1 MMSTLDAPTWLGWL
15 LPPVAAMLVWG
26 AATAL
31 VAILRRMPDTTP
43 GPDAAHV
50 LGPPLR
56 WVLPALAA
64 LIACRIPLTADDAA
78 PLQHLA
84 LVIAIAGTAWVLTRA
99 IDALQTRVAAA
110 HCLNATDNLEA
121 RRIHTQVRVLARVA
135 DTAVWV
141 AALAAILM
149 TWPAARHLGTSLL
162 ASAGVA
168 GLVAALAAKPVL
180 SNLIAGLQI
189 ALVQPI
195 RIDDVVVVE
204 GHWGRIEEI
213 GATHVVVRIWD
224 QRRLLLPLTWFL
236 ERPFE
241 NWTRQS
247 AEVLGTVLVWADP
260 TIAVDAVR
268 TRLEAIVRDDPDWD
282 GRVVNLQVTDAS
294 ERAIALRALVSAAD
308 AGRLWN
314 LRCRVREQLAA
325 IIAHEHGAALPK
337 LRVAAA
343 EPLEH
348 PMGPVGPP
356 DQARTRAA

>member
-1 MMSTLDAPTWLGWL
+1 MMSSLGAPAWAGWL
-15 LPPVAAMLVWG
+15 LPPVAAMLAWG

-31 VAILRRMPDTTP
+31 VALLRRLPEETP
-43 GPDAAHV
+43 GPDAARV
-50 LGPPLR
+50 VGPPAR
-56 WVLPALAA
+56 WILPVLAGLVAFRVPLAA
-64 LIACRIPLTADDAA
+64 EHADG
-78 PLQHLA
+78 LQHLA
-84 LVIAIAGTAWVLTRA
+84 LVIAIAAMGWLLTRT
-99 IDALQTRVAAA
+99 IHALQARVTAA
-110 HCLNATDNLEA
+110 HCLDAADNFEA

-247 AEVLGTVLVWADP
+247 AEVLGTVVVWADP
-260 TIAVDAVR
+260 TIAVDGVR
-268 TRLEAIVRDDPDWD
+268 ARLEQVVRDDPDWD

-325 IIAHEHGAALPK
+325 IIANEHGAGLPK
-337 LRVAAA
+337 LRVSGVDPTQA
-343 EPLEH
+343 P
-348 PMGPVGPP
+348 PGPP
-356 DQARTRAA
+356 GSPAQVRTRAA